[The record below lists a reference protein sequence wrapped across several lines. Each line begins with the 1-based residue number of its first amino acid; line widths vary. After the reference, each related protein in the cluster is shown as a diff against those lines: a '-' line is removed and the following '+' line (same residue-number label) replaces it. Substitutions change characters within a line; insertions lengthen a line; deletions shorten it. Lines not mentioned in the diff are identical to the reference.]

1 MLFLVL
7 VSVTRAWY
15 YEALICNGKSL
26 SVDLGKNVINDN
38 YALHIGDCQ
47 VTVGAPNFVIN
58 LDDCDV
64 DSGHVVT
71 KLCQKIGTVWI
82 ELDERLVKCTDGNT
96 QASAYQSNIV
106 ARSGQ

>member
-1 MLFLVL
+1 M
-7 VSVTRAWY
+7 
-15 YEALICNGKSL
+15 ICNGKSL
-26 SVDLGKNVINDN
+26 SVDLGETVINDN

-47 VTVGAPNFVIN
+47 VTVVSPNFVIN

-64 DSGHVVT
+64 DRGHVVT

-96 QASAYQSNIV
+96 QASAHQSNIV
-106 ARSGQ
+106 ARSG